1 VYLSYA
7 EAKYNVYFLKNNK
20 EAIIGKKFYQLFTKK
35 EKQKVMQFEVKK
47 FQNQEETQRESL
59 FIGCISKLCK
69 KILTFIHQNHE
80 LNYY

>member
-35 EKQKVMQFEVKK
+35 EKQKVMQFGE
-47 FQNQEETQRESL
+47 
-59 FIGCISKLCK
+59 K
-69 KILTFIHQNHE
+69 KIPKPRRDAARKFS
-80 LNYY
+80 